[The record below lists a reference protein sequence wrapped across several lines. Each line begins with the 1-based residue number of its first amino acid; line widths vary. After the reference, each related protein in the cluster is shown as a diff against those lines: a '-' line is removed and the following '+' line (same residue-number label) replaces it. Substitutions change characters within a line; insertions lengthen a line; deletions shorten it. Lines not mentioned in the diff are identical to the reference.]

1 MDPITLPVALLDL
14 ILAIT
19 LLEWLVLAL
28 RKRVTGR
35 GLCLIDLGLGLAPG
49 LLLMSAVRLA
59 ANANVPAGVFL
70 CCAAAGLFHAF
81 DFLRRSR
88 VADAAA
94 VLAKRTY

>member
-1 MDPITLPVALLDL
+1 MDTITLPLAWLDL

-19 LLEWLVLAL
+19 LLEWLLLAL

-35 GLCLIDLGLGLAPG
+35 GLDLADLSLGLAPG

-59 ANANVPAGVFL
+59 APADVPAGVFV
-70 CCAAAGLFHAF
+70 CCAAAGLFHAC

-88 VADAAA
+88 VADATA
-94 VLAKRTY
+94 VLTNGAF